1 MRSNG
6 GKDYTEG
13 NGHAKK
19 SIARFSKLKICS
31 DISRLGEYGICSIQT
46 INKGRNCLVF
56 SVATRTDLKFETEIA
71 ERLDKCKVRVY
82 DHEAKATNSDGTY
95 RVIEKMDAKSIDE
108 KMLKKIIDTEKGK
121 IHVLRLE
128 AGDKGTELTKSK
140 VFKDRSVCHLL
151 LTIYNTNISKL
162 ESLLNSMEKEQGY
175 KLYSIKELKNEEAD
189 NEQVEKEEE
198 ENEEEEGEKEAN
210 DGLRE
215 EEEEAGRHYALSLI
229 GQQCQKSYGIK

>member
-1 MRSNG
+1 
-6 GKDYTEG
+6 
-13 NGHAKK
+13 
-19 SIARFSKLKICS
+19 
-31 DISRLGEYGICSIQT
+31 
-46 INKGRNCLVF
+46 
-56 SVATRTDLKFETEIA
+56 
-71 ERLDKCKVRVY
+71 
-82 DHEAKATNSDGTY
+82 
-95 RVIEKMDAKSIDE
+95 MDAKSIDE

-128 AGDKGTELTKSK
+128 AGELAKSK

-198 ENEEEEGEKEAN
+198 ENEEEEGEKEVN
-210 DGLRE
+210 DGLR